1 MKKLFTLALI
11 SFISSL
17 TTLQATVRT
26 VTNDGSG
33 GSQYSSLLAAY
44 NAASNGDTLLL
55 EGTNVQYNN
64 YAGTVPTSAWNKSLT
79 VIGIGFNPQ
88 KDHPRKSRIGNNAHT
103 SYLSAGFYIGASG
116 SGSRFYGIE
125 FAVNVYSYGTLT
137 NVLFEDCDFNGF
149 YNFDGYSASGIAF
162 VNCIFDADNSSNVQ
176 VGSTGNSLTNVQ
188 FISCLFDGQVN
199 GASNTIGGMLFDH
212 CLFLSTS
219 APFTGLY
226 NALIKNSIF
235 MNATPSAS
243 NSSWINN
250 ISTQSTVFHTGNG
263 NSGSGNLYSTDPV
276 FVNYTAGSLYNNN
289 HDYNLQAGSPALGA
303 ANDAT
308 DIGIHGG
315 YSKFHESGEVL
326 ITPIIRS
333 MTINQSNAAPGGT
346 INVNIHAS
354 KPND

>member
-11 SFISSL
+11 TFISSL
-17 TTLQATVRT
+17 TSLQATVRT

-44 NAASNGDTLLL
+44 NAAVNGDTLLL

-64 YAGTVPTSAWNKSLT
+64 YAGSIPNSPWNKSLT

-88 KDHPRKSRIGNNAHT
+88 KDHPRKTRIGNNAHT
-103 SYLSAGFYIGASG
+103 SYIAAGFYIGASG
-116 SGSRFYGIE
+116 SGSRFYGID
-125 FAVNVYSYGTLT
+125 FAVNVLSYGTLT
-137 NVLFEDCDFNGF
+137 NVLFEDCDFNGNYSF
-149 YNFDGYSASGIAF
+149 EGYSASGIAF
-162 VNCIFDADNSSNVQ
+162 VNCIFDADNANNVL
-176 VGSTGNSLTNVQ
+176 VGGTGNSLTNVQ
-188 FISCLFDGQVN
+188 FINCLFDGQIN
-199 GASNTIGGMLFDH
+199 GSGNSIGGMLFDH
-212 CLFLSTS
+212 CLFLNTA
-219 APFTGLY
+219 APFTGLQ
-226 NALIKNSIF
+226 NALVKNSIF
-235 MNATPSAS
+235 MNASPSAS

-250 ISTQSTVFHTGNG
+250 ISTQATVFHTGSG
-263 NSGSGNLYSTDPV
+263 NSGSGNLYSTNPN
-276 FVNYTAGSLYNNN
+276 FVNYTLGTFYANN
-289 HDYNLQAGSPALGA
+289 HDYNVQSGSPAIGA
-303 ANDAT
+303 ANDGT